1 MIDAG
6 RIALIFDMDNTLIGS
21 QIDFPAIRRA
31 LIALL
36 RAAGAVQEPDDAL
49 MRRAIAQLVA
59 IGAGHDRTHS
69 TALISGMWQ
78 VIEAHEAQGLR
89 GALPLD
95 DAGDVLAALRARGF
109 RIAILTNNGRGAAL
123 VALRAAELHDSAE
136 VLIAR
141 DDVRALKPAGDGVAE
156 AARRLGDVER
166 LYVIGDSWIDGAAA
180 AASGARFIAYRRPAA
195 ELRDRGVRPWR
206 TITHLAELL
215 DLDLTQP

>member
-69 TALISGMWQ
+69 TAMTSRMWE
-78 VIEAHEAQGLR
+78 VIEAHEAQGLL
-89 GALPLD
+89 GAPPLD

-109 RIAILTNNGRGAAL
+109 RIAILTNSGRAAAL
-123 VALRAAELHDSAE
+123 VALREAKLLDNAE
-136 VLIAR
+136 VLVAR
-141 DDVRALKPAGDGVAE
+141 DDVRAIKPAGDGVAE

-180 AASGARFIAYRRPAA
+180 AASGARFIAYRRSPE
-195 ELRDRGVRPWR
+195 ELQDRGVRPWR
-206 TITHLAELL
+206 TIAHLAELL
-215 DLDLTQP
+215 DLDLI

>member
-49 MRRAIAQLVA
+49 TRRAIAQLVA
-59 IGAGHDRTHS
+59 IAAGHDRTHS
-69 TALISGMWQ
+69 TAMTSRMWEI
-78 VIEAHEAQGLR
+78 IEAHEAQGLL
-89 GALPLD
+89 GAPPLD

-109 RIAILTNNGRGAAL
+109 RIAILTNSGRAAAL
-123 VALRAAELHDSAE
+123 VALREAKLLDNAE
-136 VLIAR
+136 VLVAR
-141 DDVRALKPAGDGVAE
+141 DDVRAIKPAGDGVAE

-180 AASGARFIAYRRPAA
+180 AASGARFIAYRRSPE
-195 ELRDRGVRPWR
+195 ELQDRGVRPWR
-206 TITHLAELL
+206 TIAHLAELL
-215 DLDLTQP
+215 DLDLI

>member
-36 RAAGAVQEPDDAL
+36 RAAGAAEEPDDAL
-49 MRRAIAQLVA
+49 MRRALAQLVA
-59 IGAGHDRTHS
+59 IGAGHDRTHG
-69 TALISGMWQ
+69 TMLTRRMWEI
-78 VIEAHEAQGLR
+78 IEAHEAHGLR

-109 RIAILTNNGRGAAL
+109 RIAILTNTGRAGAL
-123 VALRAAELHDSAE
+123 DALRATELLEWAE
-136 VLIAR
+136 VLVAR

-166 LYVIGDSWIDGAAA
+166 LYVVGDSWIDGAAA
-180 AASGARFIAYRRPAA
+180 AASGARFIAYRRSA
-195 ELRDRGVRPWR
+195 EELQDRGVRPWR
-206 TITHLAELL
+206 TILHLTELL
-215 DLDLTQP
+215 DLDLL